1 MEKWQKQL
9 INGMY
14 GIKKGEMNIVSYGGR
29 GSGKSLLLQKFIES
43 FQAQTKLM
51 EQCIEKGYTT
61 VVINPSQM
69 TTANRNAMIEWC
81 KQNCEK
87 DFSSFVAAYG
97 FFFFES
103 QKDAEF
109 FALVW

>member
-14 GIKKGEMNIVSYGGR
+14 GIKKGEMKMVAYGGR
-29 GSGKSLLLQKFIES
+29 GSGKSLISQKYIEAFAEQS
-43 FQAQTKLM
+43 KLM
-51 EQCIEKGYTT
+51 EQCLEKGYTK
-61 VVINPSQM
+61 VVIDPPQM
-69 TTANRNAMIEWC
+69 TTANRSAMIEWC

-103 QKDAEF
+103 KRDAEF

>member
-1 MEKWQKQL
+1 MEKWQKQV

-14 GIKKGEMNIVSYGGR
+14 GIKKCEMNIVSYSGR
-29 GSGKSLLLQKFIES
+29 GYGKSTM
-43 FQAQTKLM
+43 AQYYIKAFAEQQKLM
-51 EQCIEKGYTT
+51 EECIEKGYTK
-61 VVINPSQM
+61 VVISPNQM
-69 TTANRNAMIEWC
+69 TTANRSAMIEWC

-103 QKDAEF
+103 HKDAEF

>member
-1 MEKWQKQL
+1 MEKWQKQV
-9 INGMY
+9 INSMHSVN
-14 GIKKGEMNIVSYGGR
+14 KGEMKMVAYGGR
-29 GSGKSLLLQKFIES
+29 GSGKSLLSQQFIES
-43 FQAQTKLM
+43 LAAQTKLI
-51 EQCIEKGYTT
+51 EQCIEKGYTK
-61 VVINPSQM
+61 VVIDPSQM
-69 TTANRNAMIEWC
+69 TTANRKAMIEWC

-87 DFSSFVAAYG
+87 DFSSFVAGYG

>member
-1 MEKWQKQL
+1 MEKWKKQV

-14 GIKKGEMNIVSYGGR
+14 GIKKGEMKMVAYGGHR
-29 GSGKSLLLQKFIES
+29 SGKSLAQKYIQMFAE
-43 FQAQTKLM
+43 QTKLM
-51 EQCIEKGYTT
+51 EQCVEKGYTK
-61 VVINPSQM
+61 VVIDPSQM
-69 TTANRNAMIEWC
+69 TTANRKAMIEWC

-87 DFSSFVAAYG
+87 EFSSFVAGYG

>member
-1 MEKWQKQL
+1 MEKWQKQV

-14 GIKKGEMNIVSYGGR
+14 GIKKGEMKMVSYGGR
-29 GSGKSLLLQKFIES
+29 GHGKSTIAQRYW
-43 FQAQTKLM
+43 QAFAEQQKLM
-51 EQCIEKGYTT
+51 EQCIEKGYTK
-61 VVINPSQM
+61 VVISPDQM
-69 TTANRNAMIEWC
+69 TTANRSAMIEWC
-81 KQNCEK
+81 KQNCKK

-103 QKDAEF
+103 KSDAEF